1 MVLIMGRVENT
12 IKKFSTQLTDIIVV
26 VKLMFLK
33 I

>member
-1 MVLIMGRVENT
+1 MMLITGRVEDT

-26 VKLMFLK
+26 VELMFLK